1 MKVYYIS
8 FYFDDVQ
15 YFLDKLNRILVYIFD
30 IENDFFVFLI
40 SLMETYILGMVE
52 VLLLFDLIL
61 DVDIQKFQ
69 EIY

>member
-8 FYFDDVQ
+8 FYFDVVQ

-40 SLMETYILGMVE
+40 SLMEMYILGMVE

-61 DVDIQKFQ
+61 DVDIQKFL